1 LSQASPTS
9 TVGRLLAESRRA
21 LQSVSLD
28 PGLEAELLLADTL
41 GRDRTWVLAHPE
53 AGLEAEPAAS
63 FRLRLGR
70 LLAGEPLPY
79 VLGWW
84 EFYGRRFHLTP
95 DVLIPRP
102 ETELLM
108 ESALTYL
115 VSCPDRRRAAD
126 IGSGSGC
133 LAVSL
138 GCEVGDLHLVAT
150 DLSREALLV
159 AQSNARDHGVEG
171 RIGFVQADLLG
182 ALTGPL
188 DLVCANLPYIPTST
202 LLGLAVGRREP
213 RLALDGGEDGMH
225 LIRRLLRQLEG
236 VLAEGAQALLE
247 IEAGE
252 GEAALA
258 AAASAVPDA
267 RVQLR
272 QDLAGHDRLLVIE
285 REAAEA

>member
-1 LSQASPTS
+1 M
-9 TVGRLLAESRRA
+9 SRRSATSSVGELLSEARGA
-21 LQSVSLD
+21 LQSGSFE
-28 PGLEAELLLADTL
+28 PGLEAELLLADTV
-41 GRDRTWVLAHPE
+41 GRDRGWVLAHPE
-53 AGLEAEPAAS
+53 AGLEGELAVS
-63 FRLRLGR
+63 FRRRLRH

-79 VLGWW
+79 ILGWW
-84 EFYGRRFHLTP
+84 EFYGRRFRVTR

-102 ETELLM
+102 ETELLV
-108 ESALTYL
+108 EAALAYL
-115 VSCPDRRRAAD
+115 ASHPDRRRAAD

-138 GCEVGDLHLVAT
+138 ACEVRDLRLVAT

-159 AQSNARDHGVEG
+159 ARSNARDHGVQE

-182 ALTGPL
+182 ALAGPL
-188 DLVCANLPYIPTST
+188 DLVCANLPYIPTGT

-213 RLALDGGEDGMH
+213 RLALDGGQDGMD
-225 LIRRLLRQLEG
+225 LIRRLLRQLGG
-236 VLAEGAQALLE
+236 VLGRGGQALLE

-285 REAAEA
+285 REAARQ

>member
-1 LSQASPTS
+1 LSEGSPPS
-9 TVGRLLAESRRA
+9 TVGKLLSEARRA
-21 LQSVSLD
+21 LQSVSLE

-53 AGLEAEPAAS
+53 AGLEAEPAAR
-63 FRLRLGR
+63 FRMRLGR

-84 EFYGRRFHLTP
+84 EFYGRRFQLTP

-108 ESALTYL
+108 EAALTYL
-115 VSCPDRRRAAD
+115 ASRPDHRRAAD

-138 GCEVGDLHLVAT
+138 ACEVGDLRLVAT

-159 AQSNARDHGVEG
+159 AQSNARDHGVQG

-236 VLAEGAQALLE
+236 VLAQGGQALLE
-247 IEAGE
+247 IEAGG

-258 AAASAVPDA
+258 ASASAAPDA
-267 RVQLR
+267 HLQLR
-272 QDLAGHDRLLVIE
+272 QDLSGHDRLLVIE
-285 REAAEA
+285 REAAKA

>member
-1 LSQASPTS
+1 LGQGSPTS
-9 TVGRLLAESRRA
+9 TVGALLAETRCA

-28 PGLEAELLLADTL
+28 SGLEAELLLADTL

-53 AGLEAEPAAS
+53 VGLDAEPAAW
-63 FRLRLGR
+63 FRRRLGR

-108 ESALTYL
+108 EAALAYL
-115 VSCPDRRRAAD
+115 ASRPDHRRAAD

-138 GCEVGDLHLVAT
+138 ACEVGDLRLVAT

-159 AQSNARDHGVEG
+159 AQSNARDHGVQG
-171 RIGFVQADLLG
+171 RIGFVQADLLAG
-182 ALTGPL
+182 LTGPL

-213 RLALDGGEDGMH
+213 RLGLDGGEDGMH
-225 LIRRLLRQLEG
+225 LIRRLLRQLGG
-236 VLAEGAQALLE
+236 VLAQGGRALLE

-267 RVQLR
+267 RVRLR
-272 QDLAGHDRLLVIE
+272 QDLSGHDRLLVIE
-285 REAAEA
+285 REAAKA